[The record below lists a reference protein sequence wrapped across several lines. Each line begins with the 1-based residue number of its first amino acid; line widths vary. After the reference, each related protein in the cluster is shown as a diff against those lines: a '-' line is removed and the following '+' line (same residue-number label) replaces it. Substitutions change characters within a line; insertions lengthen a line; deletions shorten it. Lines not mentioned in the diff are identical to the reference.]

1 MQTELR
7 DRALHTCFAAARW
20 SLPLVLLLALL
31 VAAVPASAAERQ
43 VSVRYGPI
51 RLGPYQVGRGDQV
64 FNVPKP
70 NIDGF
75 ITSMHA
81 RLVYSNGR
89 EVPIANTMLH
99 HVVFADL
106 GSYIG
111 EHKDATC
118 DRFRM
123 FDSRSFLP
131 LHGHRFYGLGEE
143 RARLDLP
150 PGYGYPTRA
159 ADRWA
164 MTYMLM
170 NHLPRP
176 ETVNIEYT
184 MSIETDRQLQPVTP
198 VWLDV
203 RDCNLDPVFNVP
215 GGRKRGSTYKTST
228 TWRAPT
234 SGKLVFGLGHVHGG
248 GKALR
253 LSRPDCGDQRLFTS
267 RPVWGLPSH
276 PYYQVRPL
284 LHEPGPISMTTF
296 QSPQGIPVAAGERLK
311 LTALYDAERPHVR
324 VMGIMVVAF
333 VPDANVTQRCAPLP
347 SDVRTYWTQTHGRRR
362 MPRITVPISGWRAGA
377 ARARAISRPP
387 GARVSLRGD
396 GAIDV
401 AHTAFRP
408 ANVVLKRPARLRWR
422 FFGDQLH
429 NVTLANGPRGFS
441 SDNLSDNREFAY
453 RFRRRGTYR
462 LFCTLHPLMT
472 ATVRV
477 RGARRR

>member
-1 MQTELR
+1 MGR
-7 DRALHTCFAAARW
+7 FSRRG
-20 SLPLVLLLALL
+20 VLLGVGLALL
-31 VAAVPASAAERQ
+31 AGAAPASAAVQQ
-43 VSVRYGPI
+43 VTERYGPI
-51 RLGPYQVGRGDQV
+51 RLGPYQVKRGDAV

-70 NIDGF
+70 NIDGY

-81 RLVYSNGR
+81 RLVYADGR

-106 GSYIG
+106 GSYVG
-111 EHKDATC
+111 EHRDATC
-118 DRFRM
+118 DRFLM

-131 LHGHRFYGLGEE
+131 LAGHRFYGLGEE

-150 PGYGYPTRA
+150 PGYGYPTKA

-170 NHLPRP
+170 NHLPRA

-184 MSIETDRQLQPVTP
+184 MSIETGRALQPVMP

-203 RDCNLDPVFNVP
+203 GGCRLDPVYNVP
-215 GGRKRGSTYKTST
+215 GGRGRGVTAKRSTI
-228 TWRAPT
+228 WRAPT
-234 SGKLVFGLGHVHGG
+234 AGKLVFGLGHVHGG

-253 LSRPDCGDQRLFTS
+253 LSRPDCGDQAAFTS
-267 RPVWGLPSH
+267 KPLWGLPSH

-284 LHEPGPISMTTF
+284 LHEPGPVSMTAF
-296 QSPQGIPVAAGERLK
+296 QSAQGIPLTAGERLK
-311 LTALYDAERPHVR
+311 LTSIYDAARPHTR

-333 VPDANVTQRCAPLP
+333 VPDARVTRKCAPLP
-347 SDVRTYWTQTHGRRR
+347 TDMRTYWTQTRGRTR
-362 MPRITVPISGWRAGA
+362 MPRVRVPISAWPAGA
-377 ARARAISRPP
+377 RRARPIKRPP
-387 GARVSLRGD
+387 GAGVLVRRGD
-396 GAIDV
+396 TIDV
-401 AHTAFRP
+401 ANTSFSPTNVILSRP
-408 ANVVLKRPARLRWR
+408 GRLRWR
-422 FFGDQLH
+422 FFDQELH

-441 SDNLSDNREFAY
+441 SDNLSDDREFSY
-453 RFRRRGTYR
+453 RFRARGTYR

-477 RGARRR
+477 R